1 MFERDVR
8 HGAAYA
14 IAAFGFWG
22 VTPLYYKMLHA
33 VGSAEILAHRVV
45 WTLFFGILVLSL
57 TRGWTRLREALRKP
71 GMPGTLLLTSLLIS
85 TNWLVYIYAIQ
96 TDRVLDASLG
106 YYINPLVNVLLGVL
120 ILGERMSPTRALAV
134 VLAAAGT
141 LNLALGQ
148 DGWPWI
154 ALILGFSFGF
164 FGLLRKRTDIPSL
177 GALVVETGYV
187 FPIAF
192 AALVWLGWE
201 EQGAFLNQGGTLDLL
216 LVIAGPVTMFP
227 LICFTMAAQRL
238 PLNVVGLFQYIGPT
252 LSLLLAVFL
261 FGEAF
266 TRTHAV
272 TFSLIWT
279 ALVLSTVDGLV
290 RARRVER
297 LRSDPDGP
305 DCGRNG
311 G

>member
-1 MFERDVR
+1 MR
-8 HGAAYA
+8 
-14 IAAFGFWG
+14 
-22 VTPLYYKMLHA
+22 
-33 VGSAEILAHRVV
+33 
-45 WTLFFGILVLSL
+45 
-57 TRGWTRLREALRKP
+57 
-71 GMPGTLLLTSLLIS
+71 GTLLLTSLLIA

-120 ILGERMSPTRALAV
+120 VLGERMSPARALAV
-134 VLAAAGT
+134 LLAAAGT

-164 FGLLRKRTDIPSL
+164 YGLLRKRTDIPSL
-177 GALVVETGYV
+177 GALVVETGYL

-192 AALVWLGWE
+192 AALAWLGW
-201 EQGAFLNQGGTLDLL
+201 QGRGAFLNHDAELDLL
-216 LVIAGPVTMFP
+216 LVAAGPVTMFP
-227 LICFTMAAQRL
+227 LICFTMAARRL

-261 FGEAF
+261 FGEPF

-279 ALVLSTVDGLV
+279 ALLLSTADGLA
-290 RARRVER
+290 RARRLQRMRPER
-297 LRSDPDGP
+297 DGP
-305 DCGRNG
+305 DGAPG
-311 G
+311 GG